1 VFVLVVLVVL
11 VVPVA
16 LAVLGSDYLHHEP
29 TSRIF
34 TSKR

>member
-1 VFVLVVLVVL
+1 VFVRVVRVVLAVVA
-11 VVPVA
+11 V